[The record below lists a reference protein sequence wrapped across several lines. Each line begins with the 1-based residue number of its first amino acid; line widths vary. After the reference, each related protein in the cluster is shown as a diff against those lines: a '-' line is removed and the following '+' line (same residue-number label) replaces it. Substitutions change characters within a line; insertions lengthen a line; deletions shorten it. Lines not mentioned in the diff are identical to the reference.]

1 MILEYDAAII
11 GGGPAGICAAIAA
24 GKNGLK
30 TLLIEER
37 DFLGGQLIKQ
47 THRFFG
53 SEEEHAGTRGIHI
66 ADDLKAELEG
76 LSNIDVMTST
86 TALGYYE
93 DGILT
98 ALHDEKMVK
107 IKPKSMVLATGAFE
121 RFLPFENNDLPGIFG
136 AGAVQT
142 LMNIYGIKP
151 ADKVLMI
158 GSGNIGLIVSYQ
170 LIQAGVQVIGVVEA
184 ASKIGGYLV
193 HASKLRRL
201 GVPIM
206 TRHTI
211 KKAIGT
217 EKVQGALLCQLD
229 ENWQEIEGSQ
239 KQVAC
244 DAICLAV
251 GLTPL
256 ADILSQMGCETTFIG
271 ELGGIVPKRTA
282 DLETTKPGVFV
293 AGDLAGIEEASAAM
307 LEGELAGLNAVKFV
321 TGDERVN
328 ERIHHLK
335 GELHGLRAGPVG
347 EKIRYGLAQLFED
360 SVITSEKIDSH
371 EHDITQLAHTGIPA
385 WENIDEKMPDEQRM
399 IKPYAVIECFQEI
412 PCNPCVFSCPFDA
425 IYIPKEDIN
434 LSPVVNFDKCTGCL
448 SCISGC
454 PGLAIFVEQRNP
466 EQGKGTVSIPFEMLN
481 RPQKGDVVDLLAR
494 DGHKLGTGI
503 VTRILYGQKQD
514 KTAVITVETDIE
526 LVNKVRNIQLQG
538 TDKKG
543 VM

>member
-1 MILEYDAAII
+1 MIHEYDVAII

-37 DFLGGQLIKQ
+37 TFLGGQLIKQ

-66 ADDLKAELEG
+66 AQELKDQLES
-76 LSNIDVMTST
+76 LSTIDIMTST

-93 DGILT
+93 DGMLT
-98 ALHDEKMVK
+98 ALHDEKMIK
-107 IKPKSMVLATGAFE
+107 IKPKSMIIATGAFE

-170 LIQAGVQVIGVVEA
+170 LIQAGIQVIGVVEA
-184 ASKIGGYLV
+184 AAKIGGYLV

-201 GVPIM
+201 GVPIL

-211 KKAIGT
+211 KKAVGS
-217 EKVQGALLCQLD
+217 EKVEGAVICQLN
-229 ENWQEIEGSQ
+229 ENWQEIEGTQ
-239 KQVAC
+239 RQLDC

-256 ADILSQMGCETTFIG
+256 SDILSQMGCETTYIG

-307 LEGELAGLNAVKFV
+307 LEGELAGLNAVKYV
-321 TGDERVN
+321 NADERVN
-328 ERIHHLK
+328 DRIHHLK
-335 GELHGLRAGPVG
+335 DELMGLRSGPVG
-347 EKIRYGLAQLFED
+347 EKIRYGLAQLYEE
-360 SVITSEKIDSH
+360 SVITKEKIQKH
-371 EHDITQLAHTGIPA
+371 QHDITQLAFTGVPSQ
-385 WENIDEKMPDEQRM
+385 ENIDEKLPDVQRRL
-399 IKPYAVIECFQEI
+399 KPYAVIECFQEI
-412 PCNPCVFSCPFDA
+412 PCNPCVASCPFGA
-425 IYIPKEDIN
+425 IYIPKDDIN
-434 LSPVVNFDKCTGCL
+434 CPPVVDFEKCTGCR

-454 PGLAIFVEQRNP
+454 PGLAIFVEQYHP
-466 EQGKGTVSIPFEMLN
+466 QTGTGTISIPYEQLN
-481 RPQKGDVVDLLAR
+481 RPEKGERVDLFGR
-494 DGHKLGTGI
+494 NGQPLGSGL
-503 VTRILYGQKQD
+503 VTTVLYGQKQD
-514 KTAVITVETDIE
+514 KTAVITVETDIK
-526 LVNKVRNIQLQG
+526 LVNQVRSIKPLENG
-538 TDKKG
+538 KR
-543 VM
+543 VVR